1 MNSINIQAQAAIAI
15 SVGLIAWIIGAA
27 VWEWAS
33 LNWERWLGRAVVGAG
48 VLQLAAFSHY
58 ASRQVERLNFLVDIK
73 RQNANDTDERTTIK
87 FKSDDGREYTVERT
101 GRGQSASGIG
111 YTTALQ
117 SSMGRDERSRASGRC
132 CNQDS
137 GGPNEGIHGMPGAWT
152 GGALAVATPSTRR
165 RVCECGG
172 IESCDCID
180 CRCCDSFAAVSART
194 N

>member
-1 MNSINIQAQAAIAI
+1 MNSINIESQAAIAI
-15 SVGLIAWIIGAA
+15 TVGIIAWVVGAA
-27 VWEWAS
+27 VWEWAAV
-33 LNWERWLGRAVVGAG
+33 NWERWLGRVVVGAG

-73 RQNANDTDERTTIK
+73 RQNAHDTDERTTIK

-117 SSMGRDERSRASGRC
+117 SAMGRDERSRAGGRC
-132 CNQDS
+132 CNQVTGRPD
-137 GGPNEGIHGMPGAWT
+137 EGLHGMPGTWT
-152 GGALAVATPSTRR
+152 GRAVAVATPSPRR
-165 RVCECGG
+165 RVCGCSGA
-172 IESCDCID
+172 ESCDCIE
-180 CRCCDSFAAVSART
+180 CGCCDSFAAISARA

>member
-1 MNSINIQAQAAIAI
+1 MSINIQSQAAIAI

-27 VWEWAS
+27 LWEWAAA
-33 LNWERWLGRAVVGAG
+33 NWERWLGRAVVGAG

-73 RQNANDTDERTTIK
+73 RQNAHDTDERTTIK

-101 GRGQSASGIG
+101 GRGQSSSGIG
-111 YTTALQ
+111 YTTSLHTA
-117 SSMGRDERSRASGRC
+117 MGRDERGWPGGRC

-137 GGPNEGIHGMPGAWT
+137 GRPDEGIHGMPGTWT
-152 GGALAVATPSTRR
+152 GGALEVAATSPRR
-165 RVCECGG
+165 RVCECNG

-180 CRCCDSFAAVSART
+180 CECAACVTVLSARA